1 MLHTLEIRHIHLPET
16 TSTNTYA
23 RQLDLGDEIL
33 LITTDHQTAGRG
45 QRGNT
50 WESASKKNLLFSLAF
65 APHNLPAS
73 QQFVLCEYISVVLC
87 EVLSLYTDDIRIKW
101 PNDIYY
107 RDHKLC
113 GILIEHDLEGTHLS
127 RTIIGVGLN
136 VNQSQFISDAPNPIS
151 LSQIL
156 GHEVNRTELL
166 SAICNQFAN
175 PSLLNITTREALHS
189 RYTSL
194 LYRLGISAIYQDTEG
209 TFTAIL
215 HHVEPDGR
223 LILEDKQGQQR
234 SYLFK
239 EVAYIIAPHPHQ
251 YPPAS
256 GSY

>member
-1 MLHTLEIRHIHLPET
+1 MNHSPEIRHIHLPET
-16 TSTNTYA
+16 TSTNSYA
-23 RQLDLGDEIL
+23 RQLELGEEIL

-50 WESASKKNLLFSLAF
+50 WESAPGKNLLFSLAF
-65 APHNLPAS
+65 TPHQLPAS

-87 EVLSLYTDDIRIKW
+87 EVLSRYTDNIRIKW

-113 GILIEHDLEGTHLS
+113 GILIEHDLEGMYLS

-156 GHEVNRTELL
+156 GHEVDRAELL
-166 SAICNQFAN
+166 SAICHQFAN
-175 PSLLNITTREALHS
+175 PSLLHLTSPEALHA
-189 RYTSL
+189 RYTAL
-194 LYRLGISAIYQDTEG
+194 LYRLGVSAPYRDTKG
-209 TFTAIL
+209 CFTATL

-223 LILEDKQGQQR
+223 LILEDERGEQR

-239 EVAYIIAPHPHQ
+239 EVAYVLTPHPHQ
-251 YPPAS
+251 PGEALC
-256 GSY
+256 